1 MAQAPEAIVAGP
13 MVLMSGVIS
22 NHDGKIAHSKGIVCH
37 GVILP
42 ARTWEVSEKGC
53 VFEVNG

>member
-1 MAQAPEAIVAGP
+1 
-13 MVLMSGVIS
+13 MVFMSGVIADHGS
-22 NHDGKIAHSKGIVCH
+22 EIAHSKGIVCH

-42 ARTWEVSEKGC
+42 ARRLEVSEKGC